1 MRRWLV
7 VAVVA
12 VVVLAAAGAGAWW
25 LLRPK
30 ARPEPVAAAY
40 LAAWGRSDW
49 AAMQAEVAAPP
60 ADFTKQ
66 HTEMVERLRVAEA
79 SFAPGAATAT
89 DDRARGP
96 FQAKLRLQA
105 LGEWPYEGGLRVGR
119 GGGRR
124 RGGS

>member
-30 ARPEPVAAAY
+30 ARPEPGAAAY
-40 LAAWGRSDW
+40 PAALGRGGL

-66 HTEMVERLRVAEA
+66 HTEMAERLRVAEA
-79 SFAPGAATAT
+79 SFAPGAATVT
-89 DDRARGP
+89 DDRAEVP
-96 FQAKLRLQA
+96 FQAK
-105 LGEWPYEGGLRVGR
+105 
-119 GGGRR
+119 
-124 RGGS
+124 